1 MTARRHLL
9 RRFARTFLACLP
21 LWQCCMPYRVNAAPA
36 QDITYSAYADTYLAH
51 DFNHLPTR
59 YRPYTTQPYYTD
71 EPALNLGYVDVKV
84 DTAKYRGRLA
94 MQYGTSVIANY
105 ADESKEFFR
114 YFQEAYAG
122 IKLSE
127 SLTVDAGIFFSH
139 IGMESWISRDD
150 WNLTRSLIAEN
161 SPYYQSG
168 LRAQYAISQS
178 LSTQLLLL
186 RGWQNISNDQS
197 LALGTQIAWDAT
209 TTTSLYHNLFVGN
222 EHGERI
228 FNDFIIKHQITAS
241 FGIDAAYDLGIQQ
254 RRDQDTALW
263 QGWSIIPHYAVNS
276 RVALAGRVEYYSDPH
291 QVIVKSLSSQ
301 SFNAT
306 GLSANID
313 YKITPALTWRNEYRV
328 FLSTHEVFPRHTGFS
343 YSDSVVTSSIAYTV
357 Q

>member
-1 MTARRHLL
+1 MKCGPSIESLANLFRTGFITAGLL
-9 RRFARTFLACLP
+9 LSS
-21 LWQCCMPYRVNAAPA
+21 PA
-36 QDITYSAYADTYLAH
+36 YADPGDFITYSAYADAYFAH

-71 EPALNLGYVDVKV
+71 EPALNLGYVDARIDS
-84 DTAKYRGRLA
+84 DTYRGRLA
-94 MQYGTSVIANY
+94 MQYGSSVIANY

-122 IKLSE
+122 LKLSE
-127 SLTVDAGIFFSH
+127 RLTVDAGIFFSH

-168 LRAQYAISQS
+168 VRAQYTASES
-178 LSTQLLLL
+178 LSAQVLLL
-186 RGWQNISNDQS
+186 RGWQNISNDQP
-197 LALGTQIAWDAT
+197 LALGTQVAWKAT
-209 TTTSLYHNLFVGN
+209 SSTSLYHNLFVGN

-228 FNDFIIKHQITAS
+228 FNDFIIKHRLTQS

-254 RRDQDTALW
+254 RRDEDTALW
-263 QGWSIIPHYAVNS
+263 QGWSILPHYAINP
-276 RVALAGRVEYYSDPH
+276 RVAVAGRVEYYSDPH
-291 QVIVKSLSSQ
+291 QVIVKSLSGQ
-301 SFNAT
+301 RFNAT

-313 YKITPALTWRNEYRV
+313 YKITPTLTWRNEYRV
-328 FLSTHEVFPRHTGFS
+328 LLSTQEVFPRHEGFS
-343 YSDSVVTSSIAYTV
+343 QSDSVVTTSIAYTL